1 MSDNNMNQMPDGMN
15 PNGADG
21 PQPSQNQQ
29 GDAGQQYSADQQYA
43 GQYGQ
48 QQYDANQ
55 QYAADQQYAGQYGQQ
70 QYGANQQYAG
80 QYGQQQYGANQQYA
94 GQYGQQQYGANQQ
107 YAGQYGQQQYGA
119 NQQYAGQYGQQ
130 QYGANQQYAGQ
141 YGQQQYGANQQYAG
155 QYGQQQ
161 YGANQQYAGQY
172 GQQQYDANQQFAGQ
186 QFADQYGQQMN
197 AQQSVYDQTVN
208 MYGDQAHK
216 PESPKKR
223 KGIKIAIIAVV
234 AALVIIAAFVVV
246 FFVFIKKSPK
256 DAVKDAMENTAK
268 ELENNNIAGIVGA
281 DDIDVDKLDVQSDFT
296 IDKVA
301 GDGQLDGSTF
311 TFDASTAKSDGQN
324 SFKLGSSMT
333 LAGETVSADVVMIG
347 QTLYMSCPDLFT
359 KTFSFDMNSVM
370 AELDSK
376 DAGAGGSVDSE
387 ALQKIIDE
395 DLKPAADKLAESIT
409 YEKVGKDE
417 FTNANGKT
425 IKADHYTVTITTD
438 AIDEFSQALVDCLNK
453 YMDSNLSD
461 DMMDQM
467 GVTKDQLK
475 QSIGTIPSLVSAVM
489 TKDAV
494 ANVYVE
500 NDKVIRVDWDYD
512 LAAAGVKISFTADYM
527 GDGNVTSD
535 AVTKIALTYGSDVN
549 IELKSESKT
558 DTSGDKISTDKK
570 YTLSAMSGGESQE
583 FTGNVTSDY
592 DKNSGKMSGSI
603 SVDVQGETAQAAF
616 EGVLADV
623 KKGESFSINDAK
635 LTVTVSGED
644 VLQCSGNL
652 KVAEKDNKIEAPA
665 AGDVVDY
672 SVLNSDDVD
681 QYINMDKM
689 EKIVS
694 AWSEIFDSVSV
705 DGRLDGKFG
714 TDSKDTEEEEPETTE
729 AATTEEATTEKSN
742 DSTEEKDLSKVTLS
756 LGDKSVKIN
765 DPKGYERSYA
775 SEYTISYNDEKGDV
789 YASYSTYTHYS
800 ASDLVKNMKDTYT
813 EYYNDENSKVN
824 EMTDGTVKAKDGT
837 EVTYLVIQLTSYDM
851 DRTEVLLV
859 YPTGEDVV
867 TCSISYWDKV
877 DKVDAQKLCETF
889 MDAIEIK

>member
-55 QYAADQQYAGQYGQQ
+55 QYAAD
-70 QYGANQQYAG
+70 
-80 QYGQQQYGANQQYA
+80 
-94 GQYGQQQYGANQQ
+94 QQ

>member
-55 QYAADQQYAGQYGQQ
+55 QYAAD
-70 QYGANQQYAG
+70 
-80 QYGQQQYGANQQYA
+80 
-94 GQYGQQQYGANQQ
+94 QQ

-268 ELENNNIAGIVGA
+268 ELENNNIVGIVGA

-301 GDGQLDGSTF
+301 GDGKLDGSTF

-324 SFKLGSSMT
+324 SFKLDSSMT

-672 SVLNSDDVD
+672 SVLSSDDVD

-742 DSTEEKDLSKVTLS
+742 DSTEEEDLSKVTLS

>member
-29 GDAGQQYSADQQYA
+29 GDAGQQYSAD
-43 GQYGQ
+43 
-48 QQYDANQ
+48 
-55 QYAADQQYAGQYGQQ
+55 
-70 QYGANQQYAG
+70 
-80 QYGQQQYGANQQYA
+80 
-94 GQYGQQQYGANQQ
+94 QQ

-172 GQQQYDANQQFAGQ
+172 GQQQYDANQQFA
-186 QFADQYGQQMN
+186 DQYGRQMN

-268 ELENNNIAGIVGA
+268 ELENNNIVGIVGA

-705 DGRLDGKFG
+705 DSRLDGKFG

-742 DSTEEKDLSKVTLS
+742 DSTEEEDLSKVTLS

>member
-55 QYAADQQYAGQYGQQ
+55 QYA
-70 QYGANQQYAG
+70 
-80 QYGQQQYGANQQYA
+80 
-94 GQYGQQQYGANQQ
+94 
-107 YAGQYGQQQYGA
+107 
-119 NQQYAGQYGQQ
+119 
-130 QYGANQQYAGQ
+130 
-141 YGQQQYGANQQYAG
+141 G

-172 GQQQYDANQQFAGQ
+172 GQQQYDANQ

-603 SVDVQGETAQAAF
+603 SVDVQGETAQAVF

-705 DGRLDGKFG
+705 DSRLDGKFG

>member
-29 GDAGQQYSADQQYA
+29 GDAGQQYS
-43 GQYGQ
+43 
-48 QQYDANQ
+48 
-55 QYAADQQYAGQYGQQ
+55 ADQQYAGQYGQQ

-130 QYGANQQYAGQ
+130 QY
-141 YGQQQYGANQQYAG
+141 
-155 QYGQQQ
+155 
-161 YGANQQYAGQY
+161 AGQY
-172 GQQQYDANQQFAGQ
+172 GQQQYDANQ

-268 ELENNNIAGIVGA
+268 ELENNNIVGIVGA

-301 GDGQLDGSTF
+301 GDGKLDGSTF

-652 KVAEKDNKIEAPA
+652 KVAEKENKIEAPA

-705 DGRLDGKFG
+705 DSRLDGKFG

-742 DSTEEKDLSKVTLS
+742 DSTEEEDLSKVTLS

>member
-48 QQYDANQ
+48 QQY
-55 QYAADQQYAGQYGQQ
+55 
-70 QYGANQQYAG
+70 
-80 QYGQQQYGANQQYA
+80 
-94 GQYGQQQYGANQQ
+94 
-107 YAGQYGQQQYGA
+107 
-119 NQQYAGQYGQQ
+119 
-130 QYGANQQYAGQ
+130 
-141 YGQQQYGANQQYAG
+141 
-155 QYGQQQ
+155 
-161 YGANQQYAGQY
+161 GANQQYAGQY
-172 GQQQYDANQQFAGQ
+172 GQQQYDANQ

-268 ELENNNIAGIVGA
+268 ELENNNIVGIVGA

-301 GDGQLDGSTF
+301 GDGKLDGSTF

-324 SFKLGSSMT
+324 SFKLDSSMT

-705 DGRLDGKFG
+705 DSRLDGKFG

-729 AATTEEATTEKSN
+729 AATTEKATTEKSN
-742 DSTEEKDLSKVTLS
+742 DSTEEEDLSKVTLS

>member
-29 GDAGQQYSADQQYA
+29 GDAGQQYSAD
-43 GQYGQ
+43 
-48 QQYDANQ
+48 
-55 QYAADQQYAGQYGQQ
+55 
-70 QYGANQQYAG
+70 
-80 QYGQQQYGANQQYA
+80 
-94 GQYGQQQYGANQQ
+94 
-107 YAGQYGQQQYGA
+107 
-119 NQQYAGQYGQQ
+119 
-130 QYGANQQYAGQ
+130 
-141 YGQQQYGANQQYAG
+141 QQYAG

-268 ELENNNIAGIVGA
+268 ELENNNIAGIFGA

>member
-15 PNGADG
+15 TNGADG

-29 GDAGQQYSADQQYA
+29 GDAGQQYSAD
-43 GQYGQ
+43 
-48 QQYDANQ
+48 
-55 QYAADQQYAGQYGQQ
+55 
-70 QYGANQQYAG
+70 
-80 QYGQQQYGANQQYA
+80 
-94 GQYGQQQYGANQQ
+94 
-107 YAGQYGQQQYGA
+107 
-119 NQQYAGQYGQQ
+119 
-130 QYGANQQYAGQ
+130 QQYAGQ

-172 GQQQYDANQQFAGQ
+172 GQQQYDANQ

-268 ELENNNIAGIVGA
+268 ELENNNIVGIVGA

-324 SFKLGSSMT
+324 SFKLDSSMT

-705 DGRLDGKFG
+705 DSRLDGKFG

-729 AATTEEATTEKSN
+729 AATTEKATTEKSN
-742 DSTEEKDLSKVTLS
+742 DSTEEEDLSKVTLS

>member
-15 PNGADG
+15 TNGADG

-29 GDAGQQYSADQQYA
+29 GDAGQQYSAD
-43 GQYGQ
+43 
-48 QQYDANQ
+48 
-55 QYAADQQYAGQYGQQ
+55 
-70 QYGANQQYAG
+70 
-80 QYGQQQYGANQQYA
+80 
-94 GQYGQQQYGANQQ
+94 QQ

-172 GQQQYDANQQFAGQ
+172 GQQQYDANQ

-268 ELENNNIAGIVGA
+268 ELENNNIVGIVGA

-324 SFKLGSSMT
+324 SFKLDSSMT

-705 DGRLDGKFG
+705 DSRLDGKFG

-742 DSTEEKDLSKVTLS
+742 DSTEEEDLSKVTLS

-800 ASDLVKNMKDTYT
+800 VSDLVKNMKDTYT

>member
-29 GDAGQQYSADQQYA
+29 GDAGQQYSAD
-43 GQYGQ
+43 
-48 QQYDANQ
+48 
-55 QYAADQQYAGQYGQQ
+55 
-70 QYGANQQYAG
+70 
-80 QYGQQQYGANQQYA
+80 
-94 GQYGQQQYGANQQ
+94 
-107 YAGQYGQQQYGA
+107 
-119 NQQYAGQYGQQ
+119 QQYAGQYGQQ

-172 GQQQYDANQQFAGQ
+172 GQQQYDANQ

-268 ELENNNIAGIVGA
+268 ELENNNIVGIVGA

-705 DGRLDGKFG
+705 DSRLDGKFG

>member
-48 QQYDANQ
+48 QQYD
-55 QYAADQQYAGQYGQQ
+55 
-70 QYGANQQYAG
+70 
-80 QYGQQQYGANQQYA
+80 
-94 GQYGQQQYGANQQ
+94 
-107 YAGQYGQQQYGA
+107 
-119 NQQYAGQYGQQ
+119 
-130 QYGANQQYAGQ
+130 
-141 YGQQQYGANQQYAG
+141 ANQQYAG

-234 AALVIIAAFVVV
+234 AALVIIAALVVV

-705 DGRLDGKFG
+705 DSRLDGKFG

-824 EMTDGTVKAKDGT
+824 EMTDGTVKAKNGT

>member
-48 QQYDANQ
+48 QQY
-55 QYAADQQYAGQYGQQ
+55 
-70 QYGANQQYAG
+70 
-80 QYGQQQYGANQQYA
+80 
-94 GQYGQQQYGANQQ
+94 
-107 YAGQYGQQQYGA
+107 
-119 NQQYAGQYGQQ
+119 
-130 QYGANQQYAGQ
+130 
-141 YGQQQYGANQQYAG
+141 GANQQYAG

-172 GQQQYDANQQFAGQ
+172 GQQQYDANQ

-268 ELENNNIAGIVGA
+268 ELENNNIVGIVGA

-425 IKADHYTVTITTD
+425 IKADHYTVTISTD

-705 DGRLDGKFG
+705 DSRLDGKFG

-742 DSTEEKDLSKVTLS
+742 DSTEEEDLSKVTLS

>member
-107 YAGQYGQQQYGA
+107 YAE
-119 NQQYAGQYGQQ
+119 
-130 QYGANQQYAGQ
+130 
-141 YGQQQYGANQQYAG
+141 

-234 AALVIIAAFVVV
+234 AALVIIAALVVV

-603 SVDVQGETAQAAF
+603 SVDVQGETAQAVF

-705 DGRLDGKFG
+705 DSRLDGKFG

>member
-29 GDAGQQYSADQQYA
+29 GDAGQQYSAD
-43 GQYGQ
+43 
-48 QQYDANQ
+48 
-55 QYAADQQYAGQYGQQ
+55 
-70 QYGANQQYAG
+70 
-80 QYGQQQYGANQQYA
+80 QQYA

-172 GQQQYDANQQFAGQ
+172 GQQQYDANQQFA
-186 QFADQYGQQMN
+186 DQYGQQMN

-268 ELENNNIAGIVGA
+268 ELENNNIVGIVGA

-301 GDGQLDGSTF
+301 GDGKLDGSTF

-324 SFKLGSSMT
+324 SFKLDSSMT

-705 DGRLDGKFG
+705 DSRLDGKFG

-742 DSTEEKDLSKVTLS
+742 DSTEEEDLSKVTLS

>member
-55 QYAADQQYAGQYGQQ
+55 QYAAD
-70 QYGANQQYAG
+70 
-80 QYGQQQYGANQQYA
+80 
-94 GQYGQQQYGANQQ
+94 
-107 YAGQYGQQQYGA
+107 
-119 NQQYAGQYGQQ
+119 
-130 QYGANQQYAGQ
+130 QQYAGQ

-234 AALVIIAAFVVV
+234 AALVIIAALVVV

-603 SVDVQGETAQAAF
+603 SVDVQGETAQAVF

-652 KVAEKDNKIEAPA
+652 KVAEKDNKIEAPV

-705 DGRLDGKFG
+705 DSRLDGKFG

>member
-55 QYAADQQYAGQYGQQ
+55 QYAGQYGQQ

-80 QYGQQQYGANQQYA
+80 QYGQR
-94 GQYGQQQYGANQQ
+94 
-107 YAGQYGQQQYGA
+107 
-119 NQQYAGQYGQQ
+119 

-268 ELENNNIAGIVGA
+268 ELENNNIVGIVGA

-301 GDGQLDGSTF
+301 GDGKLDGSTF

-324 SFKLGSSMT
+324 SFKLDSSMT

-705 DGRLDGKFG
+705 DSRLDGKFG

-742 DSTEEKDLSKVTLS
+742 DSTEEEDLSKVTLS

>member
-1 MSDNNMNQMPDGMN
+1 MNQMPDGMN

-107 YAGQYGQQQYGA
+107 YAGQYGQQQY
-119 NQQYAGQYGQQ
+119 
-130 QYGANQQYAGQ
+130 
-141 YGQQQYGANQQYAG
+141 
-155 QYGQQQ
+155 
-161 YGANQQYAGQY
+161 AGQY

-234 AALVIIAAFVVV
+234 AALVIIAALVVV

-603 SVDVQGETAQAAF
+603 SVDVQGETAQAVF

-705 DGRLDGKFG
+705 DSRLDGKFG

>member
-48 QQYDANQ
+48 QQY
-55 QYAADQQYAGQYGQQ
+55 
-70 QYGANQQYAG
+70 
-80 QYGQQQYGANQQYA
+80 
-94 GQYGQQQYGANQQ
+94 
-107 YAGQYGQQQYGA
+107 
-119 NQQYAGQYGQQ
+119 
-130 QYGANQQYAGQ
+130 
-141 YGQQQYGANQQYAG
+141 GANQQYAG

-172 GQQQYDANQQFAGQ
+172 GQQQYDANQ

-268 ELENNNIAGIVGA
+268 ELENNNIVGIVGA

-512 LAAAGVKISFTADYM
+512 LAAAGVKLSFTADYM

-742 DSTEEKDLSKVTLS
+742 DSTEEEDLSKVTLS

>member
-55 QYAADQQYAGQYGQQ
+55 QYAAD
-70 QYGANQQYAG
+70 
-80 QYGQQQYGANQQYA
+80 
-94 GQYGQQQYGANQQ
+94 QQ

-234 AALVIIAAFVVV
+234 AALVIIAALVVV

-549 IELKSESKT
+549 IELKSESKI

-705 DGRLDGKFG
+705 DSRLDGKFG
-714 TDSKDTEEEEPETTE
+714 TDSKDTEEEEPETTG

>member
-29 GDAGQQYSADQQYA
+29 GDAGQQYSAD
-43 GQYGQ
+43 
-48 QQYDANQ
+48 
-55 QYAADQQYAGQYGQQ
+55 
-70 QYGANQQYAG
+70 
-80 QYGQQQYGANQQYA
+80 
-94 GQYGQQQYGANQQ
+94 QQ

-172 GQQQYDANQQFAGQ
+172 GQQQYDANQ

-268 ELENNNIAGIVGA
+268 ELENNNIVGIVGA

-512 LAAAGVKISFTADYM
+512 LAAAGVKLSFTADYM

-742 DSTEEKDLSKVTLS
+742 DSTEEEDLSKVTLS
-756 LGDKSVKIN
+756 LGGKSVKIN

>member
-55 QYAADQQYAGQYGQQ
+55 QYAAD
-70 QYGANQQYAG
+70 
-80 QYGQQQYGANQQYA
+80 
-94 GQYGQQQYGANQQ
+94 
-107 YAGQYGQQQYGA
+107 
-119 NQQYAGQYGQQ
+119 
-130 QYGANQQYAGQ
+130 
-141 YGQQQYGANQQYAG
+141 QQYAG

-234 AALVIIAAFVVV
+234 AALVIIAALVVV

-395 DLKPAADKLAESIT
+395 DLKPAADKLAESII

>member
-29 GDAGQQYSADQQYA
+29 GDAGQQYSAD
-43 GQYGQ
+43 
-48 QQYDANQ
+48 
-55 QYAADQQYAGQYGQQ
+55 
-70 QYGANQQYAG
+70 
-80 QYGQQQYGANQQYA
+80 QQYA

-172 GQQQYDANQQFAGQ
+172 GQQQYDANQQFA
-186 QFADQYGQQMN
+186 DQYGQQMN

-268 ELENNNIAGIVGA
+268 ELENNNIVGIVGA

-705 DGRLDGKFG
+705 DSRLDGKFG

-742 DSTEEKDLSKVTLS
+742 DSTEEEDLSKVTLS

-824 EMTDGTVKAKDGT
+824 EMTDGTVKAEDGT

>member
-55 QYAADQQYAGQYGQQ
+55 QYAAD
-70 QYGANQQYAG
+70 
-80 QYGQQQYGANQQYA
+80 
-94 GQYGQQQYGANQQ
+94 QQ

-234 AALVIIAAFVVV
+234 AALVIIAALVVV

-705 DGRLDGKFG
+705 DSRLDGKFG

>member
-55 QYAADQQYAGQYGQQ
+55 QYAAD
-70 QYGANQQYAG
+70 
-80 QYGQQQYGANQQYA
+80 
-94 GQYGQQQYGANQQ
+94 QQ

-234 AALVIIAAFVVV
+234 AALVIIAALVVV

-705 DGRLDGKFG
+705 DSRLDGKFG

-824 EMTDGTVKAKDGT
+824 EMTDGTVKAKNGT

>member
-55 QYAADQQYAGQYGQQ
+55 QYAAD
-70 QYGANQQYAG
+70 
-80 QYGQQQYGANQQYA
+80 
-94 GQYGQQQYGANQQ
+94 QQ

-234 AALVIIAAFVVV
+234 AALVIIAALVVV

-603 SVDVQGETAQAAF
+603 SVDVQGETAQAVF
-616 EGVLADV
+616 EGVFADV

-705 DGRLDGKFG
+705 DSRLDGKFG

>member
-48 QQYDANQ
+48 QQY
-55 QYAADQQYAGQYGQQ
+55 
-70 QYGANQQYAG
+70 GANQQYAG
-80 QYGQQQYGANQQYA
+80 QYGQQQYV
-94 GQYGQQQYGANQQ
+94 
-107 YAGQYGQQQYGA
+107 
-119 NQQYAGQYGQQ
+119 
-130 QYGANQQYAGQ
+130 
-141 YGQQQYGANQQYAG
+141 ANQQYAG

-172 GQQQYDANQQFAGQ
+172 GQQQYDANQ

-268 ELENNNIAGIVGA
+268 ELENNNIVGIVGA

-705 DGRLDGKFG
+705 DSRLDGKFG

-742 DSTEEKDLSKVTLS
+742 DSTEEEDLSKVTLS

>member
-55 QYAADQQYAGQYGQQ
+55 QYAAD
-70 QYGANQQYAG
+70 
-80 QYGQQQYGANQQYA
+80 
-94 GQYGQQQYGANQQ
+94 
-107 YAGQYGQQQYGA
+107 
-119 NQQYAGQYGQQ
+119 
-130 QYGANQQYAGQ
+130 
-141 YGQQQYGANQQYAG
+141 QQYAG

-603 SVDVQGETAQAAF
+603 SVDVQGETAQAVF

-705 DGRLDGKFG
+705 DSRLDGKFG

>member
-48 QQYDANQ
+48 QQY
-55 QYAADQQYAGQYGQQ
+55 
-70 QYGANQQYAG
+70 
-80 QYGQQQYGANQQYA
+80 
-94 GQYGQQQYGANQQ
+94 
-107 YAGQYGQQQYGA
+107 
-119 NQQYAGQYGQQ
+119 
-130 QYGANQQYAGQ
+130 
-141 YGQQQYGANQQYAG
+141 GANQQYAG

-172 GQQQYDANQQFAGQ
+172 GQQQYDANQ

-268 ELENNNIAGIVGA
+268 ELENNNIVGIVGA

-311 TFDASTAKSDGQN
+311 TFDASTAKSNGQN
-324 SFKLGSSMT
+324 SFKLDSSMT

-705 DGRLDGKFG
+705 DSRLDGKFG

-742 DSTEEKDLSKVTLS
+742 DSTEEEDLSKVTLS

>member
-29 GDAGQQYSADQQYA
+29 GDAGQQYS
-43 GQYGQ
+43 
-48 QQYDANQ
+48 
-55 QYAADQQYAGQYGQQ
+55 ADQQYAGQYGQQ

-130 QYGANQQYAGQ
+130 QC
-141 YGQQQYGANQQYAG
+141 
-155 QYGQQQ
+155 
-161 YGANQQYAGQY
+161 GANQQYAGQY
-172 GQQQYDANQQFAGQ
+172 GQQQYDANQ

-268 ELENNNIAGIVGA
+268 ELENNNIVGIVGA

-603 SVDVQGETAQAAF
+603 SVDVQGETAQAVF

-705 DGRLDGKFG
+705 DSRLDGKFG

>member
-55 QYAADQQYAGQYGQQ
+55 QYAAD
-70 QYGANQQYAG
+70 
-80 QYGQQQYGANQQYA
+80 
-94 GQYGQQQYGANQQ
+94 QQ

-234 AALVIIAAFVVV
+234 AALVIIAALVVV

-705 DGRLDGKFG
+705 DSRLDGKFG

-824 EMTDGTVKAKDGT
+824 EMTDGTVKAKVGT

>member
-29 GDAGQQYSADQQYA
+29 GDAGQQYSAD
-43 GQYGQ
+43 
-48 QQYDANQ
+48 
-55 QYAADQQYAGQYGQQ
+55 
-70 QYGANQQYAG
+70 
-80 QYGQQQYGANQQYA
+80 
-94 GQYGQQQYGANQQ
+94 
-107 YAGQYGQQQYGA
+107 
-119 NQQYAGQYGQQ
+119 QQYAGQYGQQ

-172 GQQQYDANQQFAGQ
+172 GQQQYDANQ

-268 ELENNNIAGIVGA
+268 ELENNNIVGIVGA

-512 LAAAGVKISFTADYM
+512 LAAAGVKLSFTADYM

-742 DSTEEKDLSKVTLS
+742 DSTEEEDLSKVTLS

-877 DKVDAQKLCETF
+877 DKVDVQKLCETF

>member
-55 QYAADQQYAGQYGQQ
+55 QYAAD
-70 QYGANQQYAG
+70 
-80 QYGQQQYGANQQYA
+80 
-94 GQYGQQQYGANQQ
+94 QQ

-268 ELENNNIAGIVGA
+268 ELENNNIVGIVGA

-301 GDGQLDGSTF
+301 GDGKLDGSTF

-324 SFKLGSSMT
+324 SFKLDSSMT

-705 DGRLDGKFG
+705 DSRLDGKFG

-742 DSTEEKDLSKVTLS
+742 DSTEEEDLSKVTLS

>member
-55 QYAADQQYAGQYGQQ
+55 QYAA
-70 QYGANQQYAG
+70 NQ
-80 QYGQQQYGANQQYA
+80 
-94 GQYGQQQYGANQQ
+94 
-107 YAGQYGQQQYGA
+107 
-119 NQQYAGQYGQQ
+119 
-130 QYGANQQYAGQ
+130 
-141 YGQQQYGANQQYAG
+141 

-512 LAAAGVKISFTADYM
+512 LAAAGVKLSFTADYM

-603 SVDVQGETAQAAF
+603 SVDVQGETAQAVF

-705 DGRLDGKFG
+705 DSRLDGKFG

-742 DSTEEKDLSKVTLS
+742 DSTEEEDLSKVTLS

>member
-55 QYAADQQYAGQYGQQ
+55 QYAGQYGRQ

-80 QYGQQQYGANQQYA
+80 QYGQQQYDANQQYNA
-94 GQYGQQQYGANQQ
+94 G
-107 YAGQYGQQQYGA
+107 
-119 NQQYAGQYGQQ
+119 
-130 QYGANQQYAGQ
+130 
-141 YGQQQYGANQQYAG
+141 
-155 QYGQQQ
+155 
-161 YGANQQYAGQY
+161 QQYAGQY

-268 ELENNNIAGIVGA
+268 ELENNNIVGIVGA

-453 YMDSNLSD
+453 YMDRNLSD

-512 LAAAGVKISFTADYM
+512 LAAAGVKLSFTADYM

-603 SVDVQGETAQAAF
+603 SVDVQGETAQAVF

-694 AWSEIFDSVSV
+694 AWSEIFDSVNV
-705 DGRLDGKFG
+705 DSRLDGKFG

-729 AATTEEATTEKSN
+729 AATTEAATTEKSN
-742 DSTEEKDLSKVTLS
+742 DSTEEEDLSKVTLS

>member
-1 MSDNNMNQMPDGMN
+1 MSDNNMNQMSDGMN

-48 QQYDANQ
+48 QQYSAH
-55 QYAADQQYAGQYGQQ
+55 
-70 QYGANQQYAG
+70 
-80 QYGQQQYGANQQYA
+80 
-94 GQYGQQQYGANQQ
+94 
-107 YAGQYGQQQYGA
+107 
-119 NQQYAGQYGQQ
+119 
-130 QYGANQQYAGQ
+130 
-141 YGQQQYGANQQYAG
+141 
-155 QYGQQQ
+155 
-161 YGANQQYAGQY
+161 QQYAGQY
-172 GQQQYDANQQFAGQ
+172 GQQQYDANQ

-268 ELENNNIAGIVGA
+268 ELENNNIVGIVGA

-512 LAAAGVKISFTADYM
+512 LAAAGVKLSFTADYM

-742 DSTEEKDLSKVTLS
+742 DSTEEEDLSKVTLS

>member
-55 QYAADQQYAGQYGQQ
+55 QYAAD
-70 QYGANQQYAG
+70 
-80 QYGQQQYGANQQYA
+80 
-94 GQYGQQQYGANQQ
+94 QQ

-234 AALVIIAAFVVV
+234 AALVIIAALVVV

-500 NDKVIRVDWDYD
+500 NDKLIRVDWDYD

-603 SVDVQGETAQAAF
+603 SVDVQGETAQAVF

-705 DGRLDGKFG
+705 DSRLDGKFG

>member
-29 GDAGQQYSADQQYA
+29 GDAGQQYSAD
-43 GQYGQ
+43 
-48 QQYDANQ
+48 
-55 QYAADQQYAGQYGQQ
+55 
-70 QYGANQQYAG
+70 
-80 QYGQQQYGANQQYA
+80 
-94 GQYGQQQYGANQQ
+94 QQ

-172 GQQQYDANQQFAGQ
+172 GQQQYDANQ

-268 ELENNNIAGIVGA
+268 ELENNNIVGIVGA

-512 LAAAGVKISFTADYM
+512 LAAAGVKLSFTADYM

-714 TDSKDTEEEEPETTE
+714 TDSKDTEEEEAATTE

-742 DSTEEKDLSKVTLS
+742 DSTEEEDLSKVTLS

-877 DKVDAQKLCETF
+877 DKVDVQKLCETF

>member
-48 QQYDANQ
+48 QQY
-55 QYAADQQYAGQYGQQ
+55 
-70 QYGANQQYAG
+70 GANQQYAG
-80 QYGQQQYGANQQYA
+80 QYGQ
-94 GQYGQQQYGANQQ
+94 
-107 YAGQYGQQQYGA
+107 
-119 NQQYAGQYGQQ
+119 
-130 QYGANQQYAGQ
+130 QQYAGQ

-172 GQQQYDANQQFAGQ
+172 GQQQYDANQ

-268 ELENNNIAGIVGA
+268 ELENNNIVGIVGA

-512 LAAAGVKISFTADYM
+512 LAAAGVKLSFTADYM

-672 SVLNSDDVD
+672 SVLNSDDID

-705 DGRLDGKFG
+705 DSRLDGKFG

-742 DSTEEKDLSKVTLS
+742 DSTEEEDLSKVTLS

>member
-55 QYAADQQYAGQYGQQ
+55 QYAAD
-70 QYGANQQYAG
+70 
-80 QYGQQQYGANQQYA
+80 
-94 GQYGQQQYGANQQ
+94 
-107 YAGQYGQQQYGA
+107 
-119 NQQYAGQYGQQ
+119 
-130 QYGANQQYAGQ
+130 QQYAGQ

-234 AALVIIAAFVVV
+234 AALVIIAALVVV

-512 LAAAGVKISFTADYM
+512 LVAAGVKISFTADYM

-549 IELKSESKT
+549 IELKIESKT

-665 AGDVVDY
+665 AGDVVDC

-705 DGRLDGKFG
+705 DSRLDGKFG